1 MRFVVLLAGVTL
13 AAQQKPVDFQREIRP
28 ILSDA
33 CYQCHGPDKGSRMA
47 NLRLDVLGPA
57 IVPGKPEESKLWRR
71 VNHANAAM
79 RMPPP
84 QAHKD
89 LTDGQKESL
98 RKWIEQGA
106 TYKEH
111 WSFSA
116 PMRPAAPVVKNLNW
130 ARNPIDRFL
139 LARMEAEG
147 LTPAPEADRRTLA
160 RRVSLDLTGLPPS
173 PAEVE
178 AFVKDSAAD
187 AYERLVDRFMAKPQY
202 GEHRGRFWLDA
213 ARYADTHG
221 LHVDNYREMW
231 PYRDWVIGAFNKNM
245 PFDQFTLEQL
255 AGDLLPN
262 PTMEQRIATG
272 FHRCN
277 ITTNE
282 GGSIEDEVAAIYAKD
297 RVDTTGAV
305 WMGLTVGCATC
316 HDHKFDPI
324 TQREFY
330 QMAAFFRNTTQKPL
344 DGNIHDTPPVITV
357 PAENERARWHALLIE
372 EKARRER
379 REAHRRAARGGFEKW
394 VAAGRYKGL
403 KTPFR
408 DGLRMPGGAAPVDG
422 AVKGTQA
429 VSFGAKKTLEL
440 PGVKADLD
448 SRKPFTVAAWVFLP
462 KDEASF
468 AVASKL
474 EWIDKKEGIARGWL
488 LDFEGRRPRFQMMG
502 GKEDDLLLI
511 RAGQAGR
518 LKASTWHHIAV
529 TFDGTRDYK
538 GLSIFI
544 DGKVVVTET
553 NPNAGGGTV
562 DGSTLTKAPLTL
574 GSDGNKRFFDGGAV
588 QEIQILDRALRDDE
602 AEILAGWL
610 ALRQE
615 IASGA
620 RPVEPALELIY
631 LNREDRVWQKL
642 SGQWVQ
648 SVAEQRAMTRRA
660 PVTHVMNEVREKDP
674 EAFILFRGMYDQPRD
689 KVHPEVP
696 AVAGA
701 LGTAYP
707 RNRLGLAQWLMA
719 PSNPLTARVTVNR
732 MWQEV
737 FGNGIV
743 RTAEDFGAQG
753 TPPTHPELL
762 DWLAVE
768 FRESG
773 WDMKRMVRTLVTSS
787 AYRQGAVATEGKRKK
802 DPENLLL
809 SRGPRFRMDGEM
821 VRDYA
826 LAASGLMTTAIGGPS
841 VHPYQPDG
849 IWETVAMKGSNTRSY
864 KQDHG
869 EKLYRRSMYTFWK
882 RSAPPASM
890 EIFNAPTR
898 ENCTVRRERT
908 NTPLQ
913 ALITMNDV
921 QFVEA
926 ARYLAERTMKNVKS
940 GFDGR
945 LDYLSGHA
953 LARPLEAPERA
964 VVQRSFKSYLSHYDA
979 RPEEAKKLL
988 ATGESA
994 HDLKLSA
1001 QELAAW
1007 TMVASQILNLDE
1019 ALNK

>member
-1 MRFVVLLAGVTL
+1 MEADGLA
-13 AAQQKPVDFQREIRP
+13 
-28 ILSDA
+28 
-33 CYQCHGPDKGSRMA
+33 
-47 NLRLDVLGPA
+47 
-57 IVPGKPEESKLWRR
+57 
-71 VNHANAAM
+71 
-79 RMPPP
+79 
-84 QAHKD
+84 
-89 LTDGQKESL
+89 
-98 RKWIEQGA
+98 
-106 TYKEH
+106 
-111 WSFSA
+111 
-116 PMRPAAPVVKNLNW
+116 PAA
-130 ARNPIDRFL
+130 
-139 LARMEAEG
+139 
-147 LTPAPEADRRTLA
+147 EADKRTLA
-160 RRVSLDLTGLPPS
+160 RRASLDLTGLPPAPS
-173 PAEVE
+173 EVE
-178 AFVKDSAAD
+178 AYVQDNAAD
-187 AYERLVDRFMAKPQY
+187 AYERLIDRFMAKPQY

-231 PYRDWVIGAFNKNM
+231 PYRDWVIAAFNKNM

-262 PTMEQRIATG
+262 PTMEQRVATG

-330 QMAAFFRNTTQKPL
+330 QMAAFFRNTTQKPM
-344 DGNIHDTPPVITV
+344 DGNIHDTPPVIVV
-357 PAENERARWHALLIE
+357 PAENERARWQVLLTE
-372 EKARRER
+372 EKERRER
-379 REAHRRAARGGFEKW
+379 RDEHRKQARGGFDAWLAK
-394 VAAGRYKGL
+394 GRYKAL
-403 KTPFR
+403 RAPFR
-408 DGLRMPGGAAPVDG
+408 SPRFVLTPAGANVVDG
-422 AVKGTQA
+422 SVRGSKAL
-429 VSFGAKKTLEL
+429 SFGPKKSVELASAK
-440 PGVKADLD
+440 AHLD
-448 SRKPFTVAAWVFLP
+448 SRKPFTLSAWVYIP
-462 KDEASF
+462 KDETNF

-474 EWIDKKEGIARGWL
+474 DWIDKKEGISQGWL
-488 LDFEGRRPRFQMMG
+488 FDFESRRPRFQFLG
-502 GKEDDLLLI
+502 GKEDDLILI

-518 LKASTWHHIAV
+518 LKPSTWHHIAV

-544 DGKVVVTET
+544 DGKVVITET

-562 DGSTLTKAPLTL
+562 VGSTLVKAPLIL

-588 QEIQILDRALRDDE
+588 QDLQILDRALRDDE
-602 AEILAGWL
+602 VEIMAGWL
-610 ALRQE
+610 PLRHAIAAGEQPKELAL
-615 IASGA
+615 AS
-620 RPVEPALELIY
+620 LELIY
-631 LNREDRVWQKL
+631 LNREDRAWQKL
-642 SGQWVQ
+642 SEQWLQ
-648 SVAEQRAMTRRA
+648 SVAEQRSMARRA
-660 PVTHVMNEVREKDP
+660 PVTHVMNEVKEKDP

-689 KVHPEVP
+689 KVRPEVP
-696 AVAGA
+696 AVAGT
-701 LGTAYP
+701 LGTEFP
-707 RNRLGLAQWLMA
+707 RNRLGLAKWLTA
-719 PSNPLTARVTVNR
+719 TSNPLTARVTVNR
-732 MWQEV
+732 MWQEI

-773 WDMKRMVRTLVTSS
+773 WDMKRLMRMMVTSS
-787 AYRQGAVATEGKRKK
+787 AYRQAAVGTEEKRQK
-802 DPENLLL
+802 DPDNLLL

-826 LAASGLMTTAIGGPS
+826 LAASGLLTPAIGGPS
-841 VHPYQPDG
+841 VHPYQPEG
-849 IWETVAMKGSNTRSY
+849 IWETVAMKGSNTRFY

-869 EKLYRRSMYTFWK
+869 DKLYRRSMYTFWK
-882 RSAPPASM
+882 RSSPPPSM

-926 ARYLAERTMKNVKS
+926 ARHLAERTMKSVKS
-940 GFDGR
+940 FDGR
-945 LDYLSGHA
+945 LDSLSSYA
-953 LARPLEAPERA
+953 LARPLEARERA
-964 VVQRSFKSYLSHYDA
+964 VVQRSYKSYLSHYDA
-979 RPEEAKKLL
+979 KPEEARKLL
-988 ATGESA
+988 AMGESP
-994 HDLKLSA
+994 HDMKLSA